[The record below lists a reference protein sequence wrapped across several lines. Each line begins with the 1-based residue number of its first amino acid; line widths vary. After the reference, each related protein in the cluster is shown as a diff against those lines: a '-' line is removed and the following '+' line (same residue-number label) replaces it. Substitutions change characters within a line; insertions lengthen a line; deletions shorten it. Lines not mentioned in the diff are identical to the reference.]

1 MRDPNAKTVTNTALV
16 REMRARRAARGEA
29 TPPKGSS
36 PRLPEGL
43 RPVPPPSAGAER
55 PSQSPNP

>member
-1 MRDPNAKTVTNTALV
+1 MRDPHAKTVTNTALV

-29 TPPKGSS
+29 VAPSGS

-43 RPVPPPSAGAER
+43 RPVPPPSTGAEP
-55 PSQSPNP
+55 PSQSPHP